1 MEEPAS
7 LMTVIGPLDG
17 KGLTGSIVADYLFR
31 DTRPSSETTPAETTF
46 KLDMLHQARRRLS
59 HFPHLLRLDS
69 VDDIVFELKKF
80 ATRGGELVVDITTQ
94 QEGRNPAMLAKASM
108 LSGVPIIM
116 GASVPE
122 DALDSKVVSEKLC
135 HELQIGIEIPPIHHG
150 AEASTESS
158 ISLQILG
165 RRVRAGIIG
174 EIRIGDGYVRQDRKR
189 KCRYETIDRPL
200 GSCGINEQNKSVDG
214 DMTKS
219 ASKLSRSELI
229 SLDGAALAHQR
240 TKAAIMLRVVEVSN
254 NATTFGDED
263 LDTGVIERDLANEA
277 IEFLVAKGVDPG
289 SIVVAGVE
297 AALLLHASVN
307 SCRRRNSS
315 SSSDSSNSNSCS
327 PLLSFDK
334 VLVLCSGFGAA
345 QVVDSDEPSYRIIAS
360 ESVAFPYSDDLLLRA
375 LAHSQLSDPPLR
387 ILLSQFVCSKL
398 QLSRYGGSGYGHV
411 CDEDGSV
418 VARLRCHLMQ
428 RGCTNSD
435 DLAEKLSQNR
445 ALLPL
450 LTWWRPPKE
459 KDVEPLKSSCSW
471 CGNRFI
477 YDHNEHFSKYAFEYC
492 KAKCLR
498 SHRKAGF
505 VEGVTA
511 ATPIASGA
519 KG

>member
-7 LMTVIGPLDG
+7 LMTVTGPLDG
-17 KGLTGSIVADYLFR
+17 KGLTGSIIADYLFR
-31 DTRPSSETTPAETTF
+31 DTRPSSETTPVETTF
-46 KLDMLHQARRRLS
+46 RLDMLHQARRRLS

-69 VDDIVFELKKF
+69 VDDVVFELKKF

-108 LSGVPIIM
+108 LSGVPIVM

-122 DALDSKVVSEKLC
+122 DALDTKVVLETLC
-135 HELQIGIEIPPIHHG
+135 HELQVGIEIPPIHHG

-174 EIRIGDGYVRQDRKR
+174 EIRIGDGYARQDRKR
-189 KCRYETIDRPL
+189 KCRYETIGRSL
-200 GSCGINEQNKSVDG
+200 GSCGINEQSKPVDEN
-214 DMTKS
+214 MEES

-229 SLDGAALAHQR
+229 ALEGAALAHQR
-240 TKAAIMLRVVEVSN
+240 TKAAIMLRVVEISN
-254 NATTFGDED
+254 NATLFGDED
-263 LDTGVIERDLANEA
+263 LDTGVIERDLAIEA
-277 IEFLVAKGVDPG
+277 IEFLVANGVDLG
-289 SIVVAGVE
+289 SIIVAGVE
-297 AALLLHASVN
+297 AALLLRPSVN
-307 SCRRRNSS
+307 GCRRRNSS
-315 SSSDSSNSNSCS
+315 GSDSSNSNSCS

-375 LAHSQLSDPPLR
+375 VAHSQLSNSPLR

-411 CDEDGSV
+411 CDKDGSV
-418 VARLRCHLMQ
+418 VARLRCHLMRQ
-428 RGCTNSD
+428 GCTNSS

-450 LTWWRPPKE
+450 LTWWQPPKE

-471 CGNRFI
+471 CGKRFI
-477 YDHNEHFSKYAFEYC
+477 YDHNEHFSKYTFEYC
-492 KAKCLR
+492 KTKCLR

-511 ATPIASGA
+511 ETPVASGA